1 MIFKQVTTTKQQKLI
16 FLRIFHITLLK
27 VPNQVLSSPLRRQF
41 DYFGTFQETFKDL
54 YMYMKTPADRN
65 SIIKQIF

>member
-27 VPNQVLSSPLRRQF
+27 APNQVLSSPLRRQF
-41 DYFGTFQETFKDL
+41 DYFGTFQETLKYLL
-54 YMYMKTPADRN
+54 YDRKYLRTE
-65 SIIKQIF
+65 SVI

>member
-1 MIFKQVTTTKQQKLI
+1 MISKQVTTTKQQKLI

-27 VPNQVLSSPLRRQF
+27 VPNQVSKSPLRRKF

-54 YMYMKTPADRN
+54 LYV
-65 SIIKQIF
+65 

>member
-1 MIFKQVTTTKQQKLI
+1 MIFKQQLQNNKKNI

-27 VPNQVLSSPLRRQF
+27 APNQVLSSPLRRQF

-54 YMYMKTPADRN
+54 LYVYENTCGQ
-65 SIIKQIF
+65 KQ

>member
-1 MIFKQVTTTKQQKLI
+1 MIFKQVTTKQQKLI
-16 FLRIFHITLLK
+16 FLRIYNITLLK

-54 YMYMKTPADRN
+54 LYVYENTCGQ
-65 SIIKQIF
+65 KQ